1 MPHVCSQT
9 DLETNLSRTL
19 ETTFR
24 RSNALSTESLCLV
37 AGKKVWH
44 LRADIHILDA
54 HGNILDAAALSL
66 QAALRHYRIPSTE
79 IRGGELTVF
88 SVVERDPVP
97 LTLLHHPLCV
107 TLSFYEG
114 GEKMLVDT
122 ELKEQQCA
130 EGEVVVGANAQGEVC
145 LVSKLGGVEVE
156 AVTLLRGVE
165 VAVGKARQLIGLV
178 DVELER
184 DAKGRDKGGLIEELR
199 AENDR

>member
-1 MPHVCSQT
+1 M
-9 DLETNLSRTL
+9 EANLSRTL

-37 AGKKVWH
+37 AGQKVWH
-44 LRADIHILDA
+44 LRADIHVLDA
-54 HGNILDAAALSL
+54 HGNLLDAAALSL

-88 SVVERDPVP
+88 PVVERDPVP
-97 LTLLHHPLCV
+97 LALLHNPLCV
-107 TLSFYEG
+107 TLNFYEA
-114 GEKMLVDT
+114 GEKVLVDAG
-122 ELKEQQCA
+122 LKEQQCA

-156 AVTLLRGVE
+156 AVTLLRCIE
-165 VAVGKARQLIGLV
+165 VAVGKARELVGLV
-178 DVELER
+178 DLELER
-184 DAKGRDKGGLIEELR
+184 DAKRRDKGGLMAELS